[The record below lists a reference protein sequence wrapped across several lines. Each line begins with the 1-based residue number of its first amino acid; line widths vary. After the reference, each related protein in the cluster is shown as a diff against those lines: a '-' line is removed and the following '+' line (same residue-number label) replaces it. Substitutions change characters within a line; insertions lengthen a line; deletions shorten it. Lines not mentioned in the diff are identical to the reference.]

1 VARVELPAGTVTFLF
16 TDVEGSTRLL
26 HELGSE
32 AYAAALAE
40 HRRVVR
46 EACAGHGGV
55 EVDTQGDA
63 FFVAFPTAPGAVAAA
78 TEITSALVPGPIH
91 VRIGLHTGTPLVTA
105 EGYVGA
111 DVHRAARIAAAGH
124 GGQVLVSSSTASLLE
139 GVALRDL
146 GEHRF
151 KDLAAAERVYQLGA
165 GDFPG
170 LKSLYRTNLPVP
182 ATPFLGREREL
193 AEVVELLTREDVRLV
208 TLTGPGGTGKTRL
221 ALQAAAEVA
230 GDYPD
235 GVWWVPLAPLRDPS
249 LVSGAIEN
257 ALDVK
262 GDLAEG
268 VAGKKLLLVL
278 DNAEHVLPAAA
289 RCAASVRD
297 VAGPTVLVTSRE
309 RLQVDG
315 EHVCGVPG
323 LDTGDSVELFQ
334 ARARAFDSGFAP
346 TRAVGSLCERLDNL
360 PLAIELAAARTV
372 VFSPEQLLERLG
384 QRLDLLKGG
393 REVDARQ
400 HTLRATIEWSYEL
413 LTPDEQELFTRLS
426 VFAGGCTYEAAEQ
439 ICGADPDRLQSLLD
453 KSLVRRR
460 AAETKP
466 RYWMLETLRQFAAEA
481 LPSSAQADVHR
492 AHAEY
497 FVAHV
502 VGLAKRKTGISDDEG
517 LVALTA
523 EGANIYAALDWAIE
537 HGEPQL
543 FALAAGSL
551 WPWWLITGWGREGLE
566 RTLDVFQDVG
576 VLGEDAHLQL
586 LLAASELTRLTGDL
600 ERAFD
605 FKRQLLDV
613 AGDDDEISS
622 HVLADMADIELV
634 RGRLDEAADLAE
646 RSLERG
652 GGSRAKASLAEIA
665 LARGDY
671 VTAVSL
677 TREAADGFAGVHDVN
692 HALSLEML
700 GEAER
705 LLRHHASARVA
716 FEAALTSLAR
726 WGDRGLV
733 AECVEGLAALAADE
747 GDDERAND
755 LFAVVA
761 ALRVGSTMPP
771 SRPARGRPIEA
782 FDDVTLDEALQK
794 VLAP

>member
-1 VARVELPAGTVTFLF
+1 
-16 TDVEGSTRLL
+16 
-26 HELGSE
+26 
-32 AYAAALAE
+32 
-40 HRRVVR
+40 
-46 EACAGHGGV
+46 
-55 EVDTQGDA
+55 
-63 FFVAFPTAPGAVAAA
+63 
-78 TEITSALVPGPIH
+78 
-91 VRIGLHTGTPLVTA
+91 
-105 EGYVGA
+105 VGA